1 MSSEDHYHGLLFDIA
16 LKAVSS
22 VSYWFLPP
30 PSFSPCPSPQV
41 PHKISPPSSPMTSSS
56 SSPASTPVSRDF
68 FYDSGHSL
76 CQSASPTPSL
86 PSSVHVNEEVITSHQ
101 GMFPNARGLTFNNCV
116 FQDITSVQPYLNP
129 GTACDLFAFVD

>member
-22 VSYWFLPP
+22 VSYWFSPP
-30 PSFSPCPSPQV
+30 PSFPPSPSPQV
-41 PHKISPPSSPMTSSS
+41 PPTISSPSSSMTSSS

-68 FYDSGHSL
+68 SYDSGHSL
-76 CQSASPTPSL
+76 CRSASSTPSL
-86 PSSVHVNEEVITSHQ
+86 LSSVHVNEEVITSHR

-116 FQDITSVQPYLNP
+116 FQDITSMQPYLNH
-129 GTACDLFAFVD
+129 GMACDLFALVD